1 MMSGF
6 GDVTLEDPVGYLGT
20 GAGTIEVI
28 LGQSPSYYQLHADR
42 EDFDALLAVLVNAWK
57 TSTSV
62 RATIRGTAI
71 VAVEPA

>member
-1 MMSGF
+1 MTF

-42 EDFDALLAVLVNAWK
+42 DDFDALLSVLVTAWR
-57 TSTSV
+57 TSGSV
-62 RATIRGTAI
+62 RATIRGTTI
-71 VAVEPA
+71 VAVEPV